1 MTPVVRWLFVC
12 CAMIAAMV
20 LLGGITRLT
29 GSGLSI
35 VDWRPL
41 GGILPPLTDD
51 DWLAAFRAYRE
62 TPEFRHLNFWMGLA
76 DFRAIY
82 WIEYLH
88 RAAGRLIGVVFLLPF
103 AWFLIRR
110 RLGRRLAGKLAVAF
124 VLGGLQGVLGW
135 FMVSSGLVDRPS
147 VSQYRLAAHLGL
159 ALFLFGYLLWIAL
172 DLSRPAQ
179 AWATPEA
186 RGAARRLHAH
196 ALLVLAWAYF
206 TAIAGAFVAGL
217 DAGAIYNSFP
227 LMGGRIAPAEL
238 FDLRPWV
245 RNLFENAAT
254 VQFNHRMAGLLLA
267 AFALAF
273 WLRVVRARIGG
284 GLRRSTDA
292 LAAAVLTQLA
302 LGIGTLLTGADVV
315 LAAAHQTG
323 AVLVIALAVATA
335 HGLRA
340 DA

>member
-12 CAMIAAMV
+12 CVMIAAMV

-51 DWLAAFRAYRE
+51 DWWAAFRAYRE
-62 TPEFRHLNFWMGLA
+62 TPEFRRLNFWMGLA
-76 DFRAIY
+76 DFKAIY

-88 RAAGRLIGVVFLLPF
+88 RAAGRLTGVVFLVPF

-124 VLGGLQGVLGW
+124 ILGGLQGVLGW

-172 DLSRPAQ
+172 DLSRTAQ
-179 AWATPEA
+179 AWAA
-186 RGAARRLHAH
+186 CGAARRLRAH

-206 TAIAGAFVAGL
+206 TAITGAFVAGL

-227 LMGGRIAPAEL
+227 LMGGRITPAEM

-254 VQFNHRMAGLLLA
+254 VQFNHRAAGLFLA
-267 AFALAF
+267 ACALAF
-273 WLRVVRARIGG
+273 WLRVVRARVGG
-284 GLRRSTDA
+284 RLRRSADA
-292 LAAAVLTQLA
+292 LAAVILAQLA
-302 LGIGTLLTGADVV
+302 LGIGTLLTGADIV
-315 LAAAHQTG
+315 LAAAHQAG
-323 AVLVIALAVATA
+323 AVLVIALAIATA

-340 DA
+340 GA

>member
-1 MTPVVRWLFVC
+1 
-12 CAMIAAMV
+12 MIAAMV
-20 LLGGITRLT
+20 LLGGVTRLT

-51 DWLAAFRAYRE
+51 DWSAAFRAYRE
-62 TPEFRHLNFWMGLA
+62 TPEFRRLNFWMGLA
-76 DFRAIY
+76 DFKTIY

-88 RAAGRLIGVVFLLPF
+88 RAAGRLTGVVFLAPF

-179 AWATPEA
+179 ARAA
-186 RGAARRLHAH
+186 RAAARRLRAH

-206 TAIAGAFVAGL
+206 TAITGAFVAGL

-238 FDLRPWV
+238 FDLRPWA

-254 VQFNHRMAGLLLA
+254 VQFNHRAAGLFLA

-273 WLRVVRARIGG
+273 WLRVVRARVGG
-284 GLRRSTDA
+284 RLRRSADA
-292 LAAAVLTQLA
+292 LVAVVLAQLA
-302 LGIGTLLTGADVV
+302 LGIGTLLTGADIV

-323 AVLVIALAVATA
+323 AVLVIALAIATA
-335 HGLRA
+335 QGLRA
-340 DA
+340 GA